1 MTHISL
7 QEGPRFNEFL
17 SSPISIVES
26 PAVSLIRIKPPL
38 ALSKTGTGTY
48 ELKIRKDYAMK
59 RMIKMKRTDI
69 DVVVIFIVVFQPI

>member
-1 MTHISL
+1 MTHINP
-7 QEGPRFNEFL
+7 QEGPRFNDFL

-48 ELKIRKDYAMK
+48 ELKTRKD
-59 RMIKMKRTDI
+59 
-69 DVVVIFIVVFQPI
+69 